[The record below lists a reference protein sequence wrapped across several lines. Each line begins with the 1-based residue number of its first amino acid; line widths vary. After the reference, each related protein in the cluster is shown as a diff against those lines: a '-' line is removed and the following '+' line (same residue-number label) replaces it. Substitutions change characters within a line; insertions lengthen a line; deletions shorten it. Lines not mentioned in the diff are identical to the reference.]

1 MIRPG
6 YGENNKYQPKSE
18 NKVLR
23 ESSTITCSINDEKN
37 KIHNK
42 IEQRFRQNSAA
53 VRWSHNYNH
62 RSKQNKR
69 NPQRNKK
76 DKSRAKWSM
85 DTKVEKLKTRKL
97 HSTTKI
103 HNFVINRDSEKQKGE
118 INLTARSS

>member
-76 DKSRAKWSM
+76 DKSRAK
-85 DTKVEKLKTRKL
+85 
-97 HSTTKI
+97 
-103 HNFVINRDSEKQKGE
+103 
-118 INLTARSS
+118 

>member
-42 IEQRFRQNSAA
+42 MEQRFKQNSAA
-53 VRWSHNYNH
+53 VRH
-62 RSKQNKR
+62 
-69 NPQRNKK
+69 P
-76 DKSRAKWSM
+76 
-85 DTKVEKLKTRKL
+85 
-97 HSTTKI
+97 
-103 HNFVINRDSEKQKGE
+103 
-118 INLTARSS
+118 

>member
-42 IEQRFRQNSAA
+42 KNKDLNKIVRQCDGPSIIIITEA
-53 VRWSHNYNH
+53 
-62 RSKQNKR
+62 NKT
-69 NPQRNKK
+69 N
-76 DKSRAKWSM
+76 
-85 DTKVEKLKTRKL
+85 E
-97 HSTTKI
+97 I
-103 HNFVINRDSEKQKGE
+103 HNETKRTNHVQNDPWILKSKN
-118 INLTARSS
+118 